1 MNDIYE
7 MMSTLRAVRRLRP
20 DAVPDDVIQRVLQA
34 AAWAPTGGNQQPWR
48 VIVVRDEAR
57 KVALADVYRPHWYR
71 FAETYKAAF
80 AQMPEDQRAGQ
91 ERMLAACDHLADHL
105 AEAPVILMFIAD
117 PARMAI
123 TDEGLDRVSMIGGA
137 SVYTAVQNAMLA
149 ARTEGLGCVLTTL
162 HCFDEPK
169 VQEALDIPPNWATAA
184 MVPLGYP
191 QGTGHGPIS
200 RRPPSKLAYDDSFG
214 VAWTDVE
221 AGAEVEP
228 DSEGT
233 S

>member
-1 MNDIYE
+1 MADIYE

-20 DAVPDDVIQRVLQA
+20 DAVPEAVIQRVLQA

-48 VIVVRDEAR
+48 VIVVRDETR
-57 KVALADVYRPHWYR
+57 KAKLAQVYRPHWYR
-71 FAETYKAAF
+71 FAENYKAAF
-80 AQMPEDQRAGQ
+80 AQMADDQRAAQ

-105 AEAPVILMFIAD
+105 AEVPVILMFIAD

-162 HCFDEPK
+162 HCFDERA
-169 VQEALDIPPNWATAA
+169 VQEALDIPPNWATVA

-200 RRPPSKLAYDDSFG
+200 RRPPSKLAYDDSFN
-214 VAWTDVE
+214 VAWTDVPLE
-221 AGAEVEP
+221 AN
-228 DSEGT
+228 DEG
-233 S
+233 SS

>member
-1 MNDIYE
+1 MADIYE
-7 MMSTLRAVRRLRP
+7 MMSTQRAVRRLRV
-20 DAVPDDVIQRVLQA
+20 DAVPDAVIQRVLQA

-57 KVALADVYRPHWYR
+57 KAALARLYRPHWYR
-71 FAETYKAAF
+71 FAENYKAAF
-80 AQMPEDQRAGQ
+80 AQMSDDQRAAQ

-105 AEAPVILMFIAD
+105 AEAPVILVFIAD

-162 HCFDEPK
+162 HCFEEAA
-169 VQEALDIPPNWATAA
+169 VQEALDMPPNWATCA

-191 QGTGHGPIS
+191 QGTGYGPIS
-200 RRPPSKLAYDDSFG
+200 RRPPSKLAYADSFNTPW
-214 VAWTDVE
+214 ADVP
-221 AGAEVEP
+221 AEV
-228 DSEGT
+228 DGAGS